1 MLSMFELDECRNHID
16 RASLDLYKLTKEL
29 RHDMTILEGDIE
41 LSRNKGL
48 SFVACEMEKKI
59 IHLKNILKDYEL
71 LIRMC
76 EKAVA
81 HIDYT
86 KMDAQYMKSAIPH
99 S

>member
-29 RHDMTILEGDIE
+29 RHDMTTLEGDIE

-48 SFVACEMEKKI
+48 CFVACEMEKKI
-59 IHLKNILKDYEL
+59 TNLKAMLKDYES
-71 LIRMC
+71 LICMC

-81 HIDYT
+81 HIDDT
-86 KMDAQYMKSAIPH
+86 KMDAQYMKSALPH